1 MTKIEIAQR
10 IAEQSGL
17 NRKESLEMV
26 EEVLGILKDTLESGE
41 EVKISGFG
49 SFELKD
55 KRDRTG
61 RNPQTGELMSIKAR
75 RVLTFRPSKLL
86 RKALNA
92 EEPTPPRAHREHRAH
107 EPATAFA
114 ST

>member
-10 IAEQSGL
+10 IADQGGL
-17 NRKESLEMV
+17 NRKDSLEMV
-26 EEVLGILKDTLESGE
+26 EEVLVILKETLQSGE

-55 KRDRTG
+55 KKDRTG

-92 EEPTPPRAHREHRAH
+92 TEPPQPRVSRELRGH
-107 EPATAFA
+107 EPAPAYA
-114 ST
+114 NP